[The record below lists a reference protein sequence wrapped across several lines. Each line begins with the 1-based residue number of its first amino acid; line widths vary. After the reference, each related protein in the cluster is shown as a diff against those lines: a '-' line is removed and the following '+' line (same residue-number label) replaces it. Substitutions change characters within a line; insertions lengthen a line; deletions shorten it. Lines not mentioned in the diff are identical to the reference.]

1 MTQRER
7 NKLPAIM
14 RRLALPL
21 AIALSCAF
29 AGATRAATAPRY
41 YFALDEVHAV
51 GGAPAEISVK
61 ARSILREILATRP
74 EFVAALDGAPNP
86 ASDPDGYRKFLAAR
100 KVAAYQVSIKITE
113 YERKLAPNDKPGR
126 AAQVLTIRVG
136 VSLIGSK
143 IPGGVLALAGTGGA
157 TIAAEVGANVRPRE
171 EESAMDEAL
180 RNALVQAVDAAVVE
194 MKRPP
199 PKAPPKKKRK

>member
-1 MTQRER
+1 M
-7 NKLPAIM
+7 LAAIM
-14 RRLALPL
+14 RRHALPL
-21 AIALSCAF
+21 ALALVCAL
-29 AGATRAATAPRY
+29 AGASRAATAPRY
-41 YFALDEVHAV
+41 YFALEEVHAV
-51 GGAPAEISVK
+51 DGAPAEISVK
-61 ARSILREILATRP
+61 AKTILRELLAARP
-74 EFVAALDGAPNP
+74 EFVASLDGAPNP
-86 ASDPDGYRKFLAAR
+86 ASDPEGFKKLLAAR
-100 KVAAYQVSIKITE
+100 KIAAYQVAIKITE
-113 YERKLAPNDKPGR
+113 YDRKLAPNDKPGR
-126 AAQVLTIRVG
+126 SGQLLTIRVG

-180 RNALVQAVDAAVVE
+180 KNALVQAVDAAVVE